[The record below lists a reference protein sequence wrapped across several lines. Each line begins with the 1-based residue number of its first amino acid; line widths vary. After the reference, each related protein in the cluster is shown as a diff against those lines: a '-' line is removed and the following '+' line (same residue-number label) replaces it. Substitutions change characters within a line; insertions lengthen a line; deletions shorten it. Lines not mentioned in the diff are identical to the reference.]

1 MESSSPKKRL
11 QVSKD
16 GTDWYDLQYE
26 HLVPGWNTVR
36 EVVTINGLDYVNQ
49 TVRFNELPLPNA

>member
-1 MESSSPKKRL
+1 M
-11 QVSKD
+11 SKD